1 MEDKFSALCE
11 DLSQQ
16 SMTASAEAQRLE
28 GELAQ
33 ARAALE
39 SELKEKESM
48 EDKFSALCEDLSQQ
62 SMTASA
68 GARGSAT

>member
-28 GELAQ
+28 GE
-33 ARAALE
+33 
-39 SELKEKESM
+39 EKESM

-62 SMTASA
+62 SMR
-68 GARGSAT
+68 GAQRLEVS